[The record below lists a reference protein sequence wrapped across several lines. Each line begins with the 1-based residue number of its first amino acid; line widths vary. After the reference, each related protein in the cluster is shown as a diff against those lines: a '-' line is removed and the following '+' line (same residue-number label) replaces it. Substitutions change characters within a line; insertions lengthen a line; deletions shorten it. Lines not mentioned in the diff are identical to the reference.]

1 MCDFS
6 SLEKDICSNDDLKKK
21 FVVLFEFLFDYDQLP
36 QETQNEIYPIIK
48 KYGREKSKKD
58 NKKYYDSYK
67 QRQNPD
73 LRVSDIV
80 PGLDDV
86 DEFKRMLEECPHF
99 KNKITN
105 YGTNKLLNVVSQKSD
120 VVEWLKSRFSTRVG
134 AMQPYSHDAQL
145 DDNKVVNEQTP
156 YFD

>member
-1 MCDFS
+1 MSDFS
-6 SLEKDICSNDDLKKK
+6 TLEREICSNDELKKK

-58 NKKYYDSYK
+58 NKKYYDTYK

-80 PGLDDV
+80 PGLDDIE
-86 DEFKRMLEECPHF
+86 EFKRLLDECPHF
-99 KNKITN
+99 KNKISN
-105 YGTNKLLNVVSQKSD
+105 YGTNKLLNVVSQKHD
-120 VVEWLKSRFSTRVG
+120 VVEWLKSRFSTRVNH
-134 AMQPYSHDAQL
+134 MQTFSHDAHM
-145 DDNKVVNEQTP
+145 DESKISNEQP